1 MYNVQIPETHW
12 THPICMKGIQCTV
25 DIKEPWSLK
34 MKRVGMVRVGLY
46 LSDSQMKKL
55 KRISKKK
62 GLTVSEII
70 RRMIDEGFERS
81 EGGK

>member
-1 MYNVQIPETHW
+1 
-12 THPICMKGIQCTV
+12 
-25 DIKEPWSLK
+25 

-55 KRISKKK
+55 KTISKKK

-70 RRMIDEGFERS
+70 RRMIDEGLSDRTEESDGRDRPS
-81 EGGK
+81 AWQKEARDEM